1 MDISWCLM
9 NNVFY
14 CFAYIYGLVQ
24 SRLHFKYIIKM
35 ALVCFSDKET
45 FSVSLIQGWSKP
57 VNLIFQIFLIHD
69 KDNNNNNNINNNNN
83 NNNNYIGVVNKSSS
97 WELKFQK
104 LIIFYS
110 YLFYKFTTFYNCF
123 LKISR

>member
-1 MDISWCLM
+1 M

-45 FSVSLIQGWSKP
+45 FSVSLIQGLKQT
-57 VNLIFQIFLIHD
+57 F
-69 KDNNNNNNINNNNN
+69 
-83 NNNNYIGVVNKSSS
+83 KSHFSNFFNT
-97 WELKFQK
+97 W
-104 LIIFYS
+104 
-110 YLFYKFTTFYNCF
+110 
-123 LKISR
+123 